1 MKLTADYHTHTPY
14 SHGKNTVIENAE
26 RAKELGLSAVAI
38 TDHGFS
44 HVMFG
49 VKHKNVPRMI
59 EECREAEKSTGIRV
73 LAGMECNIRGVSG
86 LTCFRK
92 EDLPVFDIFL
102 AGIHVMASYETWA
115 DYRLGWQSWWLTLLH
130 GKPSQRLVKDTTAAY
145 VNAVKSNPVDIVTHL
160 NFQCF
165 ADAVEV
171 AKCCRDYGTYLEISS
186 KKQHLS
192 DEELD
197 KVVQTGVRFVIN
209 SDAHSIDRI
218 GETLLAEEQIER
230 VGVPHD
236 RIDNIDGRLPS
247 FRFEEFKKH
256 L

>member
-14 SHGKNTVIENAE
+14 SHGKNTVAENAA

-49 VKHKNVPRMI
+49 VKHKAVPKMI
-59 EECREAEKSTGIRV
+59 EECRAAEKETGIRV

-86 LTCFRK
+86 LTCFRE
-92 EDLPVFDIFL
+92 EDLPKFDIFL
-102 AGIHVMASYETWA
+102 AGIHVMASYETWP
-115 DYRLGWQSWWLTLLH
+115 DYRLGWQSWWLTLFH
-130 GKPSQRLVKDTTAAY
+130 GKPSERLVRDTTKAY
-145 VNAVKSNPVDIVTHL
+145 INTIKRNPVDIITHL

-186 KKQHLS
+186 KKEHLS

-209 SDAHSIDRI
+209 SDAHSVDRI
-218 GETLLAEEQIER
+218 GDTFLAEEQIKR
-230 VGVPHD
+230 VGVPLD
-236 RIDNIDGRLPS
+236 RIDNIDGRLPT